1 LDGVT
6 DRFAGKTLARKL
18 IVAIAERDKQ
28 VAEFKDVDSTLERSL
43 RGEWKTQ
50 IEEWIVDRSKPNP
63 YCLPGGKSGTY
74 TDMSAGIEES

>member
-1 LDGVT
+1 
-6 DRFAGKTLARKL
+6 L

-43 RGEWKTQ
+43 RGKWKMR

-63 YCLPGGKSGTY
+63 YCLLGRKSGTSMDMA
-74 TDMSAGIEES
+74 TDIEGS